1 MKNYN
6 RWRWRSGATF
16 GLNWMIIIL
25 FIKTP
30 TDKVKV
36 IITQEKEF
44 KKIKIAINLSIL
56 KVATLTQLPNNLKP
70 FPLPQNSPSFLIACM
85 TKELKNKKQFRG
97 LRRAHIAPASL
108 FTIS

>member
-1 MKNYN
+1 MRNYN

-44 KKIKIAINLSIL
+44 KKN
-56 KVATLTQLPNNLKP
+56 QHCN
-70 FPLPQNSPSFLIACM
+70 
-85 TKELKNKKQFRG
+85 
-97 LRRAHIAPASL
+97 
-108 FTIS
+108 